1 MTDSVLTSLLARRTE
16 LAKEAKAADAA
27 LRQLLANIGHL
38 DAAIAIYDPAKRPR
52 KVQFSRAQRTDVS
65 RTALGILR
73 QATAPMTLRDLTLAV
88 MAQQGHDSQDRKL
101 VASRLTRVR
110 NALYRQRSNG
120 AVRSLPGLGQ
130 AVLWEVAK

>member
-1 MTDSVLTSLLARRTE
+1 
-16 LAKEAKAADAA
+16 
-27 LRQLLANIGHL
+27 
-38 DAAIAIYDPAKRPR
+38 
-52 KVQFSRAQRTDVS
+52 
-65 RTALGILR
+65 
-73 QATAPMTLRDLTLAV
+73 MTLRDLTLAV